1 VTFTPDVYEQIRE
14 GAMRSARVIVP
25 LVYELFEP
33 RTVVDVGCGEGW
45 FAREFANCGC
55 TVKAYD
61 ESVTGDRVE
70 WTDSFDGPPGRG
82 GNVTFR
88 HADLLGDVRGDV
100 WGDYSDLAVCLE
112 VAEHLPAIA
121 ADPFIATLCALAPVV
136 LFSAAIPGQGGHGH
150 LNEQPPAY
158 WVERFER
165 HGFEVSGELRWH
177 FWGAADVE
185 PWYQQNLLVAVN
197 RDRVMNDIARNHG
210 YDELFGPS
218 AFSDPIHVVHPTTFE
233 YWVEIAK
240 ARR

>member
-1 VTFTPDVYEQIRE
+1 MTFTPDVYEAIRE

-33 RTVVDVGCGEGW
+33 RTVIDVGCGEGF
-45 FAREFANCGC
+45 FAREFAMSGC
-55 TVKAYD
+55 KVAALD
-61 ESVTGDRVE
+61 ESVEREGLET
-70 WTDSFDGPPGRG
+70 FAG
-82 GNVTFR
+82 GGELHR
-88 HADLLGDVRGDV
+88 MHADLAAGDAWAYRAHTKEG
-100 WGDYSDLAVCLE
+100 GFDLAVCLE
-112 VAEHLPAIA
+112 VAEHLSPGA
-121 ADPFIATLCALAPVV
+121 ADAFIGTLCALAPIVV
-136 LFSAAIPGQGGHGH
+136 FSAAIPGQGGHGH

-185 PWYQQNLLVAVN
+185 PWYQQNLLVAVA
-197 RDRVMNDIARNHG
+197 RDRLMGDVARNHG
-210 YDELFGPS
+210 YNELFGPA